1 MILLPAGR
9 LGLALLIVKDRGIGI
24 APEVLARLFKPFERG
39 ETYGQKGTGLGLTI
53 ARQAAEL
60 LGAKLSAESKP
71 GEGAAFHLDLPAQ
84 A

>member
-1 MILLPAGR
+1 MSQ
-9 LGLALLIVKDRGIGI
+9 
-24 APEVLARLFKPFERG
+24 LFAPFERG

-71 GEGAAFHLDLPAQ
+71 GEGASFHLDLPKAGV
-84 A
+84 ATPA